1 MRYEFIEKHRTE
13 YPTGLMCEV
22 LEVSQSGFY
31 AWRNRPESRRSRED
45 RILKVHIRSMFFARY
60 ESYGPS
66 RMYDELSKRGIHCG
80 RKRIT
85 RLMREEQL
93 VPKKARCFRRT
104 TVAAADHPKADNV
117 LNREF
122 SVGAPDE
129 VWAGDITYL
138 RVGGRWLYMAVLLDL
153 YSRRVVGWSLG
164 SSLSREL
171 PMAALTRALYE
182 RSPDRGLLHH
192 SDRGCQYTSSEYQD
206 LLKENQLRVS
216 MSRKGNCWD
225 NAVVESF
232 FATLKVELGRSFDS
246 LEVARKALFDY
257 IEIFYNRQ
265 RIHTSLGNISPA
277 QAEENYALAV
287 AA

>member
-13 YPTGLMCEV
+13 YPTGLMCKV

-31 AWRNRPESRRSRED
+31 AWRKRPESQRSRED
-45 RILKVHIRSMFFARY
+45 RILKVHVRSVFFARY

-66 RMYDELSKRGIHCG
+66 RMHDELSKRGLRCG
-80 RKRIT
+80 RKQIT
-85 RLMREEQL
+85 RLMREEKL

-104 TVAAADHPKADNV
+104 TISAVDHPKADNV

-122 SVGAPDE
+122 SVDAPDI

-138 RVGGRWLYMAVLLDL
+138 RAGNRWLYLAVLVDL
-153 YSRRVVGWSLG
+153 YSRRVVGWSVG
-164 SSLSREL
+164 SSLGRQL
-171 PMAALTRALYE
+171 PLTALTKALYE
-182 RSPDRGLLHH
+182 RSPARGLLHH
-192 SDRGCQYTSSEYQD
+192 SDRGCQYTSTEYQNK
-206 LLKENQLRVS
+206 LKENQLRVS

-232 FATLKVELGRSFDS
+232 FATLKVELGSSFTS
-246 LEVARKALFDY
+246 LEVARKALFNY

-265 RIHTSLGNISPA
+265 RLHTSLGSISPA
-277 QAEENYALAV
+277 QAEENYTKV